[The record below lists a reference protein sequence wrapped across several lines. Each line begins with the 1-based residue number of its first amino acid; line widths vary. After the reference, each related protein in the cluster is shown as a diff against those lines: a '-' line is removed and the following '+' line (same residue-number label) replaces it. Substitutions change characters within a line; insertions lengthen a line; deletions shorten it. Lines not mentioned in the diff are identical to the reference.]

1 MKKLSP
7 SPPVAQLL
15 PAQVRKELA
24 QAAATVNTRSD
35 PRARQKAIEEVTQRA
50 KLYHPHLFKH
60 TEF

>member
-1 MKKLSP
+1 MKKQSP
-7 SPPVAQLL
+7 QVAHIL
-15 PAQVRKELA
+15 PAQVLRELA

-60 TEF
+60 TEY